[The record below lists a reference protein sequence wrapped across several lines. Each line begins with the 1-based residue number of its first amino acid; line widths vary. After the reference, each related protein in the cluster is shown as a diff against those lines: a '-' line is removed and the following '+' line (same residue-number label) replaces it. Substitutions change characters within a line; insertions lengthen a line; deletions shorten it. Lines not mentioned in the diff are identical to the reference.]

1 MTMTPTDSA
10 AAVAAR
16 HRDSGRDRTTLLRA
30 TAGVALGYGIGAAL
44 QATYV
49 YSVYV
54 TEWAVAPFWS
64 RIAANVAAVAA
75 LVGCLALI
83 QAHRAR
89 TLAWMLGAVLL
100 AATVGASTRY
110 GAQVV
115 LGIYDQPQGSVR
127 DAELLSGLLMGTIS
141 GLIGMWAMVS
151 RRAMRERIR
160 AATRD
165 AVHIEVAVKALE
177 QEEIRVRRAVA
188 EGLHGTLQSKLVLV
202 DARLA
207 SLLSR
212 RGEEALDE
220 ESRTSVEWIRAEL
233 DAAREID
240 VREMSRLLYP
250 DRLELGLVPALRGL
264 LGRIPA
270 SVATQL
276 VVSDAVRALDDPA
289 SGSLTVSERL
299 LAVRVVEEGITNALK
314 HGPPGSVR
322 VVLDVSDRLLHVGV
336 ENDGELYDPA
346 SAGDPSGTAR
356 LGTRLSLV
364 GGRLELSPGSD
375 KGAHLDAWLPLGNGP
390 L

>member
-1 MTMTPTDSA
+1 MTTTSTGST
-10 AAVAAR
+10 AVAAVR
-16 HRDSGRDRTTLLRA
+16 LGDQRRDRTTLLRA
-30 TAGVALGYGIGAAL
+30 TAGIALGYGIGAAL

-54 TEWAVAPFWS
+54 TNWTAAPLGT
-64 RIAANVAAVAA
+64 RIAANVVAVAA
-75 LVGCLALI
+75 LVGSLALI
-83 QAHRAR
+83 RAHRAPSFS
-89 TLAWMLGAVLL
+89 WMLGAVVV
-100 AATVGASTRY
+100 AAMIATSVRY
-110 GAQVV
+110 GTQLV
-115 LGIYDQPQGSVR
+115 LGIYQDPQGSVR
-127 DAELLSGLLMGTIS
+127 DAELVSGLIMGTIS

-151 RRAMRERIR
+151 RRAMREQIR
-160 AATRD
+160 VATRD

-220 ESRTSVEWIRAEL
+220 ESRASVEWIRAEL
-233 DAAREID
+233 GEAREID

-250 DRLELGLVPALRGL
+250 DRLELGLVPALRAL

-276 VVSDAVRALDDPA
+276 VVSDAVRVLDDPE
-289 SGSLTVSERL
+289 SSSLTVSERL

-314 HGPPGSVR
+314 HGPPASVR
-322 VVLDVSDRLLHVGV
+322 VVLEVSDRLLHVRV
-336 ENDGELYDPA
+336 ENDGDLYDPA

-356 LGTRLSLV
+356 LDTRLSLV
-364 GGRLELSPGSD
+364 GGRLELRPGND
-375 KGAHLDAWLPLGNGP
+375 KGAHLDAWLPLGTGA